1 MWILE
6 HSGEPALGVTLGE
19 AVLAT
24 AETFVVS
31 VASEHTARVDGL
43 VEIEVGCSGA
53 VRSRDRGAK
62 PAILAVGR
70 IGVGDGLGCSEFFC
84 PIDLLHPFFGRIL

>member
-1 MWILE
+1 MGILE

-24 AETFVVS
+24 AQTFVVS

-53 VRSRDRGAK
+53 VGSGNGRAK
-62 PAILAVGR
+62 LAVLAIGR
-70 IGVGDGLGCSEFFC
+70 IGVGDGL
-84 PIDLLHPFFGRIL
+84 